1 MQQRVT
7 ESRIATSHN
16 LNRIMKTL
24 LAHSRLAVAAVC
36 LFTLS
41 ACAVDAPTGP
51 SVPVMPGDNKTLGQ
65 FQQDDSTCRGFAS
78 QQTGISPGAAANQAG
93 VGTAVV
99 STLVGAAVGA
109 LIGTAAGNPAI
120 GAAIGG
126 GAGLLTGS
134 VAGADNAAISAGN
147 VQERYDVA
155 YQQCMSTTG
164 NKTVLAQAAPP
175 PGYGAPAYGAPPPG
189 YGYSAPAPTYYYPPA
204 PAYYYP
210 PPPAYYYPP
219 PPAYYY
225 PPPGYYAP
233 GIGATFLFGFGG
245 GRGGHWHHH

>member
-1 MQQRVT
+1 
-7 ESRIATSHN
+7 
-16 LNRIMKTL
+16 MKTL
-24 LAHSRLAVAAVC
+24 LAHSRLAVAMVC
-36 LFTLS
+36 LFSLG

-65 FQQDDSTCRGFAS
+65 FQQDDATCRNFAS

-126 GAGLLTGS
+126 GAGLLTGAA
-134 VAGADNAAISAGN
+134 AGSGNAAISADN
-147 VQERYDVA
+147 IQQRYDIA

-164 NKTVLAQAAPP
+164 NKTAMAQSAPP
-175 PGYGAPAYGAPPPG
+175 PAYYPAPAYA
-189 YGYSAPAPTYYYPPA
+189 APAPAPAYYYPPP

-233 GIGATFLFGFGG
+233 GIGATFIFGFGG
-245 GRGGHWHHH
+245 GGRGHWHHH

>member
-1 MQQRVT
+1 MHGRVT
-7 ESRIATSHN
+7 ESTVAASHN
-16 LNRIMKTL
+16 LKRVMKTL
-24 LAHSRLAVAAVC
+24 LAHSRLAVAALC
-36 LFTLS
+36 LFSLS

-65 FQQDDSTCRGFAS
+65 FQQDDATCRNFAS

-134 VAGADNAAISAGN
+134 AAGANNAAISAGN

-164 NKTVLAQAAPP
+164 NKTVLAQSAPP
-175 PGYGAPAYGAPPPG
+175 PGYGAPPPG
-189 YGYSAPAPTYYYPPA
+189 YAVPAPTYYYPPP

-210 PPPAYYYPP
+210 PPPAYYYYPP

-233 GIGATFLFGFGG
+233 GFGATFIFGFGG
-245 GRGGHWHHH
+245 GGGHRWHHH

>member
-1 MQQRVT
+1 MTTRFART
-7 ESRIATSHN
+7 
-16 LNRIMKTL
+16 K
-24 LAHSRLAVAAVC
+24 LAVAALS
-36 LFTLS
+36 LFSLS

-51 SVPVMPGDNKTLGQ
+51 TMPVMPGDNKTLGQ
-65 FQQDDSTCRGFAS
+65 FQQDDATCRGFAQ
-78 QQTGISPGAAANQAG
+78 QQTGISPTAAANQAG

-126 GAGLLTGS
+126 GAGLLTGAA
-134 VAGADNAAISAGN
+134 AGTGNAAISAEN
-147 VQERYDVA
+147 VQQRYDIA

-164 NKTVLAQAAPP
+164 NKTTLAQAVVPP
-175 PGYGAPAYGAPPPG
+175 PAYA
-189 YGYSAPAPTYYYPPA
+189 APAPTYVYPA
-204 PAYYYP
+204 PPPPPPVYYY

-225 PPPGYYAP
+225 PPPYYYGP
-233 GIGATFLFGFGG
+233 SVGFGATFVFGG
-245 GRGGHWHHH
+245 GHRHHWH